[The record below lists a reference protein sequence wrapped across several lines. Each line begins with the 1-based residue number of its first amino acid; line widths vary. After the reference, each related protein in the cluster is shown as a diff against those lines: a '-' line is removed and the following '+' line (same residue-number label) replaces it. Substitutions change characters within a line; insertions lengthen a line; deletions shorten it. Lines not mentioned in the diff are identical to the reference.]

1 MTPTDPK
8 TTSLRERIE
17 EIVVDV
23 YTRTTPSL
31 KDGVD
36 QILLAVK
43 EAMPEKCP
51 NCAFTHLNP
60 QICYGFNQAIEE
72 MEKRCE

>member
-1 MTPTDPK
+1 MTHTDPK
-8 TTSLRERIE
+8 TPSLRERIE

-43 EAMPEKCP
+43 EAMPCRVERSSNDQDDSYCVVW
-51 NCAFTHLNP
+51 NAC
-60 QICYGFNQAIEE
+60 IEE